1 MLQTTAVD
9 WIQTFSSAV
18 LAFFTVVLA
27 IATWKYYEQT
37 QSQTGEISRQTTE
50 MNKARKL
57 KDEPRMKAGVMPFHG
72 PNICLGF
79 ANIGGGIA
87 EDVHATFW
95 VEGSEGPTEEWGNQ
109 IHFPDDVY
117 KIGFPLGQ
125 DEYGLSAPPPQIRD
139 AIEGEN
145 DTLIVRWDYQDV
157 AGNTLGRE
165 QRFSI
170 LDKLDEKVESNEFYL
185 GQEREVRF

>member
-18 LAFFTVVLA
+18 LALFTVILA
-27 IATWKYYEQT
+27 VATWRYYEQT

-50 MNKARKL
+50 MSKAREL
-57 KDEPRMKAGVMPFHG
+57 RDEPRMKAGVMPFHG

-95 VEGSEGPTEEWGNQ
+95 VEGSEGPEEEWGTQ
-109 IHFPDDVY
+109 IHFPEDIY

-125 DEYGLSAPPPQIRD
+125 DEYGLTGPPSQIRD
-139 AIEGEN
+139 EIEGG
-145 DTLIVRWDYQDV
+145 DGTLVIKWDYQDV
-157 AGNTLGRE
+157 AGNDLDRE

-170 LDKLDEKVESNEFYL
+170 INKLDEKVESNEFYM
-185 GQEREVRF
+185 GGEREMRF